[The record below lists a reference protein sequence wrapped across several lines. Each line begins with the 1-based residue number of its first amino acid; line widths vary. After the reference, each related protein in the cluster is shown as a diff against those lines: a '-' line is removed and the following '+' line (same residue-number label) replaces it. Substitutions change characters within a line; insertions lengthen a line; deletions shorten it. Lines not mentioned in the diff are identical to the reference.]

1 MRANMEG
8 LAMRFA
14 QFFSLDSPKAIKAR
28 AYGYTN
34 AINYMAPAALAGVG
48 NLCPHASPGCLAL
61 CLGWHSGQAGMV
73 KGGRTN
79 ALNAVR
85 RSRQDKAR
93 MFMRDRATFMGEL
106 IAGIERAQRKA
117 NREGLKLCVRLNGA
131 TDIAW
136 EGVRIPIE
144 CMAGALA
151 GKNVF
156 EAFPDVQFVDYTKSV
171 RRALRAA
178 SDPTWPANY
187 HLTFSRSE
195 TNEADCV
202 QVLRAGGNVAVVF
215 ANGLPKTYTIGHT
228 GPHKHVAPVINGDE
242 HDLRH
247 LDYSPIGGGL
257 IIGLSPKGNRA
268 KADRSGFVVR
278 P

>member
-1 MRANMEG
+1 MPRYQ
-8 LAMRFA
+8 FT

-28 AYGYTN
+28 SFGYMN
-34 AINYMAPAALAGVG
+34 AINYMAPASLAGVG

-93 MFMRDRATFMGEL
+93 MFMRDRATFFAEL
-106 IAGIERAQRKA
+106 IAGIERAKRKA
-117 NREGLKLCVRLNGA
+117 KREGLQLCVRLNGA

-136 EGVRIPIE
+136 EGIKLNPYQSIIE
-144 CMAGALA
+144 LYG
-151 GKNVF
+151 
-156 EAFPDVQFVDYTKSV
+156 DVQFVDYTKSV

-178 SDPTWPANY
+178 TDPTWPANY

-195 TNEADCV
+195 TNWDDCV
-202 QVLRAGGNVAVVF
+202 RVLTAGGNVAVVF
-215 ANGLPKTYTIGHT
+215 ETKPDALYRGFT
-228 GPHKHVAPVINGDE
+228 VIDGDQ

-247 LDYSPIGGGL
+247 LDRSGNERKSL
-257 IIGLSPKGNRA
+257 IVALSPKGRKA

-278 P
+278 

>member
-1 MRANMEG
+1 
-8 LAMRFA
+8 
-14 QFFSLDSPKAIKAR
+14 
-28 AYGYTN
+28 
-34 AINYMAPAALAGVG
+34 
-48 NLCPHASPGCLAL
+48 
-61 CLGWHSGQAGMV
+61 MV

-93 MFMRDRATFMGEL
+93 MFMRDRATFFAEL

-117 NREGLKLCVRLNGA
+117 KREGLKLCVRLNGA

-136 EGVRIPIE
+136 EGVTRDIRGIDGRPY
-144 CMAGALA
+144 AS
-151 GKNVF
+151 VF
-156 EAFPDVQFVDYTKSV
+156 AAFPDVQFVDYTKSV

-178 SDPTWPANY
+178 SDPTWPKNY

-195 TNEADCV
+195 TNEANC
-202 QVLRAGGNVAVVF
+202 QRVLEAGGNVAVVF
-215 ANGLPKTYTIGHT
+215 AGEQPKTFMDSI
-228 GPHKHVAPVINGDE
+228 VIDGDQ

-247 LDYSPIGGGL
+247 LDAVPYSAEAFKVSFRRIGSTKRGV

>member
-1 MRANMEG
+1 MP
-8 LAMRFA
+8 RFT

-28 AYGYTN
+28 SYGYMN

-93 MFMRDRATFMGEL
+93 MFMRDRAAFMAEL
-106 IAGIERAQRKA
+106 VAGIERAQRKA
-117 NREGLKLCVRLNGA
+117 SREGLKLCVRLNGA

-136 EGVRIPIE
+136 EGVTRDIRGTDGRPYASI
-144 CMAGALA
+144 
-151 GKNVF
+151 F
-156 EAFPDVQFVDYTKSV
+156 SAFPGIQFVDYTKSV
-171 RRALRAA
+171 KRALRAA

-195 TNEADCV
+195 TNEADCKR
-202 QVLRAGGNVAVVF
+202 VLEAGGNVAVVF
-215 ANGLPKTYTIGHT
+215 AGEKPGTYLGQ
-228 GPHKHVAPVINGDE
+228 PCFDGDQ

-247 LDYSPIGGGL
+247 LDPRPGV

-268 KADRSGFVVR
+268 KRDRSGFVVR
-278 P
+278 SC

>member
-1 MRANMEG
+1 
-8 LAMRFA
+8 MRFT

-28 AYGYTN
+28 AFGYMN
-34 AINYMAPAALAGVG
+34 AINYMAPASLAGVG

-93 MFMRDRATFMGEL
+93 MFMRDRATFFAEL

-117 NREGLKLCVRLNGA
+117 QREGLKLCIRLNGA

-136 EGVRIPIE
+136 EGATRDIRRDGVPHHSI
-144 CMAGALA
+144 
-151 GKNVF
+151 F
-156 EAFPDVQFVDYTKSV
+156 SAFRDVQFVDYTKSV

-178 SDPTWPANY
+178 TDPTWPANY

-195 TNEADCV
+195 TNWNECV
-202 QVLRAGGNVAVVF
+202 QVLTAGGNVAIVF
-215 ANGLPKTYTIGHT
+215 ADKAAALAAGLYRGFT
-228 GPHKHVAPVINGDE
+228 VIDGDQ

-247 LDYSPIGGGL
+247 LDASGGRSL
-257 IIGLSPKGNRA
+257 IVALSPKGNKA
-268 KADRSGFVVR
+268 KRDASGFVVR
-278 P
+278 